1 LIWFIVLNATFS
13 NISAISWRN
22 LVDGG
27 LWHLTPL
34 STIFQFFSHHWNIFG
49 NRKSELQSPKI
60 LQIVTTLK
68 HIICSVTS
76 QYGCFESFPFRQNFV
91 IFVCQITWFRW
102 NSWHWTSGV
111 NVHNKNSQSICAV
124 LTFDPQLKK
133 ILTFSVKDRYQLNY
147 FICIKDFNAETNTSL
162 KLNLFSFFICGC
174 QHHQRK
180 TICLYVYIS
189 DIRQIVGYRTPVFIQ
204 RFPWRLHITI
214 TYNLPHL
221 RLWYA
226 DVVTVIA

>member
-1 LIWFIVLNATFS
+1 MVNNTVVS
-13 NISAISWRN
+13 NHFYS
-22 LVDGG
+22 V
-27 LWHLTPL
+27 
-34 STIFQFFSHHWNIFG
+34 
-49 NRKSELQSPKI
+49 KI
-60 LQIVTTLK
+60 LLFSSARSRDFDGAQKL
-68 HIICSVTS
+68 
-76 QYGCFESFPFRQNFV
+76 
-91 IFVCQITWFRW
+91 
-102 NSWHWTSGV
+102 
-111 NVHNKNSQSICAV
+111 QSICAV

-189 DIRQIVGYRTPVFIQ
+189 DIRQIMGYRTPVFIQ
-204 RFPWRLHITI
+204 RFPWRLHITV

-221 RLWYA
+221 WGYDML
-226 DVVTVIA
+226 TLSQ

>member
-1 LIWFIVLNATFS
+1 MFRIISIPSKFCYFRPPDHVISMELLALNF
-13 NISAISWRN
+13 R
-22 LVDGG
+22 
-27 LWHLTPL
+27 
-34 STIFQFFSHHWNIFG
+34 
-49 NRKSELQSPKI
+49 
-60 LQIVTTLK
+60 
-68 HIICSVTS
+68 S
-76 QYGCFESFPFRQNFV
+76 QCIQ
-91 IFVCQITWFRW
+91 Q
-102 NSWHWTSGV
+102 
-111 NVHNKNSQSICAV
+111 KLQSICAV
-124 LTFDPQLKK
+124 LSFDPQHKK

-147 FICIKDFNAETNTSL
+147 FICIKETNISL

-189 DIRQIVGYRTPVFIQ
+189 DIRQIVRYRTPVFIQ

-214 TYNLPHL
+214 TYNLRHL